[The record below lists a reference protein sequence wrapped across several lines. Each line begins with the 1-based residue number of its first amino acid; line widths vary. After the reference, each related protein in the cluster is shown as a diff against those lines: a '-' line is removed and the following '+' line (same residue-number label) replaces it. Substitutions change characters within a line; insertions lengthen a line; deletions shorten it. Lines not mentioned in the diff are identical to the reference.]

1 MPQMNKGGKW
11 VFGWCVVGT
20 NREIQIPPEAYAEY
34 GFQSEELVI
43 FLHGSRRSGGFSVG
57 RLEKLARTTSPIL
70 RRSLGQGAIW
80 GERQVIAPRIW
91 TFSRENACWRYAAA
105 GMRYFFSGMDQFSM
119 KRSNILKL
127 RYLLL
132 PCSSSIV
139 MIT

>member
-11 VFGWCVVGT
+11 AFGWCVVGT

-80 GERQVIAPRIW
+80 GERQVIAPKDLDIQPGERLLAVRG
-91 TFSRENACWRYAAA
+91 SGYAVLFLRHGPIFDEA
-105 GMRYFFSGMDQFSM
+105 
-119 KRSNILKL
+119 LKHPEIEIFTTTL
-127 RYLLL
+127 
-132 PCSSSIV
+132 
-139 MIT
+139 